1 MEDVFVIA
9 HPSITRTNVF
19 LPLHYWTSLW
29 CAHLELHFVLTDL
42 GFMHLIRLSQ
52 LNTCEGNQSLQYA
65 EVRSLTQQ
73 MLMSSFVLVP
83 LKLMNTLVT
92 FEGQGEQPP
101 I

>member
-1 MEDVFVIA
+1 M
-9 HPSITRTNVF
+9 F

-65 EVRSLTQQ
+65 LRCDL
-73 MLMSSFVLVP
+73 
-83 LKLMNTLVT
+83 
-92 FEGQGEQPP
+92 
-101 I
+101 